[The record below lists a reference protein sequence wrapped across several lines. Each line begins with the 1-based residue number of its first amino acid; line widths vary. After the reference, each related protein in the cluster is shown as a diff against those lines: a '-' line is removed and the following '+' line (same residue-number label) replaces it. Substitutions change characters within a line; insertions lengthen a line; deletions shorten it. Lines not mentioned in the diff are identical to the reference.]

1 MLFSKR
7 YFQPRRYLIK
17 KEISDVILLNNEL
30 VKEQNEVENHEYKS
44 SSKAGIIEEDE
55 LLEEKQSSINDR
67 VLLIGE
73 HLVFLQEQTT
83 RLRCGKK
90 YKKYLERKEK
100 EAEKMEKLHQQNGQ
114 SIEEDLSLQKILS
127 VFSGQENIERRMS
140 LSTTNLLKNKI
151 EARKMSMVS
160 LTNGVV
166 RAKKAVT
173 GARSAIDRS
182 GSITSISSVMKRK
195 ESIVLETITNPAA
208 IMSKQKQLKFF
219 ISPNKKTNNLES
231 KIEAIIMKVE
241 EAFKLKINQWQAARV
256 FETRQLVVI
265 EDDINQANSAGSTQ
279 LMMGELR
286 KVTKNVVRLEE
297 DMKII
302 KHQNQRLLDILNEKF
317 EI

>member
-1 MLFSKR
+1 
-7 YFQPRRYLIK
+7 
-17 KEISDVILLNNEL
+17 
-30 VKEQNEVENHEYKS
+30 
-44 SSKAGIIEEDE
+44 
-55 LLEEKQSSINDR
+55 
-67 VLLIGE
+67 
-73 HLVFLQEQTT
+73 
-83 RLRCGKK
+83 
-90 YKKYLERKEK
+90 
-100 EAEKMEKLHQQNGQ
+100 
-114 SIEEDLSLQKILS
+114 
-127 VFSGQENIERRMS
+127 MS

-173 GARSAIDRS
+173 GARSAIDGS

-302 KHQNQRLLDILNEKF
+302 KHQNQRLLDILN
-317 EI
+317 